1 MKIYIYFHFYKMPES
16 IEILVFIK
24 KNIDNLEKKTS
35 FPNTLYMF
43 GSNNKS
49 SQCVLT
55 EGKLKSMY

>member
-1 MKIYIYFHFYKMPES
+1 MPES